1 VRLLLGSGG
10 ISTPERRQAWV
21 EQFVDFLGPVKRVL
35 FVAYAVHDEAG
46 HTKALNE
53 RLMPS
58 GIKLAGIHEAADP
71 LAAVAAAEAI
81 FVTGGNTFRL
91 VKRLYDTGL
100 IAAVPARVHAGMP
113 YIGVSAGTNVACPT
127 MCTTNDMPICWPE
140 SCETFGF
147 VPFQINPHFTPG
159 RSYHVVDGNIEPYAG
174 ETRLD
179 RLREYHEM
187 NSRPVL
193 ALREGAILRVEGA
206 RATLH
211 GPGGAVLLRRGA
223 EPEVLAPGTDVGEL
237 LRESP

>member
-10 ISTPERRQAWV
+10 ISTPERRQAWID
-21 EQFVDFLGPVKRVL
+21 QFTEFLGPVRRVC
-35 FVAYAVHDEAG
+35 FVAYAVQDEAG

-58 GIKLAGIHEAADP
+58 GITLAGIHEASDP
-71 LAAVAAAEAI
+71 RAAAAEAEAI

-91 VKRLYDTGL
+91 VKRLYDAKL
-100 IAAVPARVHAGMP
+100 LDVVRARVRAGLP

-127 MCTTNDMPICWPE
+127 LCTTNDMPICWPS

-159 RSYHVVDGNIEPYAG
+159 RSYHVIDGNIEPYAG

-187 NSRPVL
+187 NARPVL
-193 ALREGAILRVEGA
+193 ALREGAILRIEGA
-206 RATLH
+206 VATLR
-211 GPGGAVLLRRGA
+211 GPGGAVLLRKGA
-223 EPEVLAPGTDVGEL
+223 EPEVLAPGTDVSHL
-237 LRESP
+237 LAA

>member
-1 VRLLLGSGG
+1 MRLLLGSGG

-140 SCETFGF
+140 SLRRLASC
-147 VPFQINPHFTPG
+147 
-159 RSYHVVDGNIEPYAG
+159 RSIS
-174 ETRLD
+174 TRT
-179 RLREYHEM
+179 
-187 NSRPVL
+187 SRPPASTRKGSTWCGRDRSHRDCYEQGAADGAL
-193 ALREGAILRVEGA
+193 ARER
-206 RATLH
+206 RA
-211 GPGGAVLLRRGA
+211 P
-223 EPEVLAPGTDVGEL
+223 
-237 LRESP
+237 

>member
-1 VRLLLGSGG
+1 MRLLLGSGG

-21 EQFVDFLGPVKRVL
+21 EQFTEFLGPVRRVL

-58 GIKLAGIHEAADP
+58 GITLAGIHEVADP
-71 LAAVAAAEAI
+71 RRAVADADAI

-100 IAAVPARVHAGMP
+100 IEAVPARVRAGMP

-127 MCTTNDMPICWPE
+127 MCTTNDMPICWPP
-140 SCETFGF
+140 SCETFGL

-187 NSRPVL
+187 NTRPVL
-193 ALREGAILRVEGA
+193 ALREGAILRIEGA
-206 RATLH
+206 VATLR
-211 GPGGAVLLRRGA
+211 GPGGALWIRPGVEPVLH
-223 EPEVLAPGTDVGEL
+223 APGADVSFALGEA
-237 LRESP
+237 R